1 MLLPRTCRRMVLGST
16 CAHRWR
22 TGQGV
27 HVAPGYRPV
36 PPQMPLR
43 RVVSHSETISALS
56 QYETLGTHLEAV
68 YGPYST
74 SAP

>member
-1 MLLPRTCRRMVLGST
+1 MLLPRIRRRTMPSST

-36 PPQMPLR
+36 PSQIPLR
-43 RVVSHSETISALS
+43 SPESQSETISAPG
-56 QYETLGTHLEAV
+56 QYETLERPLEALRMA
-68 YGPYST
+68 YS
-74 SAP
+74 A